1 MYVHRH
7 PEENRLSVVYQFLT
21 FTDQQSNIIPFLIKP
36 DEFGFLYLIIRFVL
50 ISIIHVPF
58 QVHHIA
64 DCSQSDVFQA
74 AFHFTLVVV
83 FTLFVILFQIIV
95 NIFIQSRQVILHERY
110 IDFFIYFEHIF
121 KEFQINILHFK
132 EVASVPDNSIVYQI
146 ADTLFFV
153 LCHFKRIIVAERK
166 RFPFSKHFFQEFFL
180 SVETL
185 DQFFYGTKSTHLIHC
200 SSKFIICLIAG
211 YSSTIV
217 LFLII
222 SSTTLFILLPAS
234 TGTRIVPSD
243 RVSGRHATKQIV
255 YPCLHFRSNV
265 HTGSF
270 HIGTCN
276 NAGRILF

>member
-121 KEFQINILHFK
+121 KEFQIDIFHFQK
-132 EVASVPDNSIVYQI
+132 VTSIPDNPIVNQI

-153 LCHFKRIIVAERK
+153 LRHFKRIIVTERK

-180 SVETL
+180 PVQTF
-185 DQFFYGTKSTHLIHC
+185 DKFFYRTKSAH
-200 SSKFIICLIAG
+200 
-211 YSSTIV
+211 
-217 LFLII
+217 I
-222 SSTTLFILLPAS
+222 SF
-234 TGTRIVPSD
+234 V
-243 RVSGRHATKQIV
+243 
-255 YPCLHFRSNV
+255 F
-265 HTGSF
+265 
-270 HIGTCN
+270 
-276 NAGRILF
+276 